1 MRHRRILGLLLV
13 LLVASLAATACSVLA
28 GKPTVVIAS
37 PPSGSQFREG
47 EEIAV
52 QSTSTDSAGIV
63 RVELIVDGTSV
74 RSDPSPGS
82 QAQAS
87 FTLIQTW
94 KATQGTHTISVR
106 AYNAAGA
113 ASDPASISVSV
124 LQATALAGTATP
136 AAPTATLPPAIP
148 TITTSP
154 RTPTAATPDSGA
166 CTNDAVFV
174 ADVTV
179 PDGTVLAAGQ
189 TFDKTWRIKNNGT
202 CAWGAGYQLVFVRGE
217 AMTASTVKAVPNTAP
232 GATADLKVAM
242 KAPVA
247 PGTHLGEW
255 RLRSPSGT
263 YFGHTVSVKI
273 NVPAPSATATKPP
286 SPTATATNTPTPTC
300 SGMPNIASFTA
311 SPNPITPGQS
321 TTLSWGLVTNAD
333 SAEIDQGI
341 GGVTTPGSKVVTP
354 GSTTTYAL
362 TARCG
367 SNTKTAQVT
376 VYVNPTGSAVA
387 FDFVTRAPEAQWCG
401 AGPPAYSCAILVF
414 NASDTDPNGFAV
426 WRQGVSM
433 EDGSVPPG
441 KVLET
446 HPKLEN
452 AGVISGTYPAYRVQS
467 GDHFRAKFGFLSGA
481 STGNVTI
488 QLNYKESNCQPGRDL
503 CSLGSW
509 PKAYNGSLITLDV
522 DLASIDGHNVQFAL
536 VALANGSSDKDWATW
551 VSPRI
556 ER

>member
-1 MRHRRILGLLLV
+1 LGLALV
-13 LLVASLAATACSVLA
+13 LLVASLTATACSVLA
-28 GKPTVVIAS
+28 GKPTVIIAS

-47 EEIAV
+47 EEVAV

-124 LQATALAGTATP
+124 LQTTALAGTATP
-136 AAPTATLPPAIP
+136 AAPAGTLLPAIP

-154 RTPTAATPDSGA
+154 RTPTAATSPDSSV

-179 PDGTVLAAGQ
+179 PDGTVIAAGQ

-217 AMTASTVKAVPNTAP
+217 AMTTTTIKSVPATAP

-242 KAPVA
+242 KAPA
-247 PGTHLGEW
+247 TPGTHYGEW
-255 RLRSPSGT
+255 RLRGPSGT

-273 NVPAPSATATKPP
+273 NVPAPTATATKPP
-286 SPTATATNTPTPTC
+286 SPTATATHTPTPSC
-300 SGMPNIASFTA
+300 SGTPNIASFTA
-311 SPNPITPGQS
+311 LPNPITPGQS
-321 TTLSWGLVTNAD
+321 TTLSWGSVTNAD
-333 SAEIDQGI
+333 TAEIDQGI
-341 GGVTTPGSKVVTP
+341 GGVATPGSKVVTP
-354 GSTTTYAL
+354 GSTTTYIL
-362 TARCG
+362 TASCG

-387 FDFVTRAPEAQWCG
+387 FDFVARAPEAQWCG
-401 AGPPAYSCAILVF
+401 AGPSTSYSCAILVF

-441 KVLET
+441 KILET
-446 HPKLEN
+446 HPKWEKG
-452 AGVISGTYPAYRVQS
+452 GVISGTYPAYRVQS
-467 GDHFRAKFGFLSGA
+467 GDHFRAKFGFISGG

-488 QLNYKESNCQPGRDL
+488 QLNYKEG
-503 CSLGSW
+503 G
-509 PKAYNGSLITLDV
+509 A
-522 DLASIDGHNVQFAL
+522 
-536 VALANGSSDKDWATW
+536 
-551 VSPRI
+551 
-556 ER
+556 